1 MLRFIYYKSLFG
13 LVVSFYYDNCL

>member
-1 MLRFIYYKSLFG
+1 MLRFVYYKSLFG